1 MAVWENSVHCAISN
15 SILIKL
21 SRRFATTLTEERA
34 FRPSQMRPVWRVPHC
49 EQLAIMAYYEAE
61 LDCAGV

>member
-1 MAVWENSVHCAISN
+1 MWENSVHSAISN
-15 SILIKL
+15 SILIKM
-21 SRRFATTLTEERA
+21 SRRFATVERA
-34 FRPSQMRPVWRVPHC
+34 FRPVRNPSRMRPVWRVPHC